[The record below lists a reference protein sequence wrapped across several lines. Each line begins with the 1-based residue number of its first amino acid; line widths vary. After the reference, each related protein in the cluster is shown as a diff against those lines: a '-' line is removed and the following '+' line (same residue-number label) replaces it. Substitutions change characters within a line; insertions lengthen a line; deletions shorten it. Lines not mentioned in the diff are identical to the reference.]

1 MTGLQYL
8 VDMEP
13 SKSAVSDGLPP
24 GEDRRVWSPTA
35 SMLTHGVRD
44 AVFVDAAYED
54 AHALERGRVRQE
66 DGKCSERPEKLG
78 YPRVGER
85 SDRSDVRALTRSI
98 LEYDRV
104 SQRFQHQSAP
114 VERPDPGS

>member
-35 SMLTHGVRD
+35 STLTHGVGD
-44 AVFVDAAYED
+44 AVLVDAAYED
-54 AHALERGRVRQE
+54 AQALERGRVRQE
-66 DGKCSERPEKLG
+66 DGKCYERPENSAT
-78 YPRVGER
+78 RVLVNGPIA
-85 SDRSDVRALTRSI
+85 VI
-98 LEYDRV
+98 
-104 SQRFQHQSAP
+104 FAP
-114 VERPDPGS
+114 SRD